1 MLNIPIKIRRAI
13 KAKVRYNT
21 IQKKNYFR
29 KRFRHIA
36 LYFQIKR
43 SKIPQIKKLEEIK
56 ENIRQ
61 QKEIESCPFSGMREI
76 MA

>member
-13 KAKVRYNT
+13 RAKSRYNT

-29 KRFRHIA
+29 KPFRHIA

-43 SKIPQIKKLEEIK
+43 TKIPQIKKFEDMK

-61 QKEIESCPFSGMREI
+61 QKEIES
-76 MA
+76 